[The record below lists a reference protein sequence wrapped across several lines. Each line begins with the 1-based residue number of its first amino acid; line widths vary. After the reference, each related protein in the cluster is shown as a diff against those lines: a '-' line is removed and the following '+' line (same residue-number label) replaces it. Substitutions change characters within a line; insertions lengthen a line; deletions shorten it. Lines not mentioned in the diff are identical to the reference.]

1 MARQT
6 VEMAVTKKSAGQ
18 IFNNFDPMFDSHI
31 YRILEKPQ
39 GYNKFLVPP
48 PVGGQQKVELN
59 MSVEVTKILKID
71 EVEGSF
77 RTKLFLRRHWLDPR
91 LSYRNLKKERRLN
104 KLSPSEAETVFFPN
118 MVFENIA
125 SAEDW
130 VETVVSKEHNIVRN
144 LEENFEPV
152 EVTNID
158 NAFIFSGAENSH
170 SHSKEFTVLWN
181 CDFNMMWYPFD
192 TQVSII
198 ITILLNQPI
207 PP

>member
-1 MARQT
+1 MARLA
-6 VEMAVTKKSAGQ
+6 VEMAATKKSAGQ
-18 IFNNFDPMFDSHI
+18 IINNFYSMFDYHI
-31 YRILEKPQ
+31 YSILEEPRIQ
-39 GYNKFLVPP
+39 FLVPP

-152 EVTNID
+152 GVTNQT
-158 NAFIFSGAENSH
+158 E
-170 SHSKEFTVLWN
+170 
-181 CDFNMMWYPFD
+181 
-192 TQVSII
+192 
-198 ITILLNQPI
+198 
-207 PP
+207 PPN

>member
-1 MARQT
+1 M
-6 VEMAVTKKSAGQ
+6 
-18 IFNNFDPMFDSHI
+18 
-31 YRILEKPQ
+31 RILEKAQ

-48 PVGGQQKVELN
+48 PVGDQSKVELN

-130 VETVVSKEHNIVRN
+130 VETLVSKEHNIVRN

-152 EVTNID
+152 GVTNID
-158 NAFIFSGAENSH
+158 NAFIFSGAENIH
-170 SHSKEFTVLWN
+170 VNKEFTVLWN
-181 CDFNMMWYPFD
+181 CDFNMMWYLF
-192 TQVSII
+192 S
-198 ITILLNQPI
+198 L
-207 PP
+207 